1 MHDRFFSSDNRKKET
16 ICVQLTFECRKSFN
30 SSDFLNIFFDYQL
43 QCNFPSILYHKFIGV
58 SKQIQFYKLFS
69 LFLLNSNFNNFI
81 YCERQ
86 FSFPMVANTKE
97 KCIIPYTL
105 SLFLGLYQTLLI
117 KFLRVESFQKV
128 TTRRDR
134 RSKILFP
141 PGVETRYI

>member
-1 MHDRFFSSDNRKKET
+1 
-16 ICVQLTFECRKSFN
+16 
-30 SSDFLNIFFDYQL
+30 
-43 QCNFPSILYHKFIGV
+43 
-58 SKQIQFYKLFS
+58 
-69 LFLLNSNFNNFI
+69 
-81 YCERQ
+81 
-86 FSFPMVANTKE
+86 MVANTKE

-105 SLFLGLYQTLLI
+105 PLFLILYQTLLI